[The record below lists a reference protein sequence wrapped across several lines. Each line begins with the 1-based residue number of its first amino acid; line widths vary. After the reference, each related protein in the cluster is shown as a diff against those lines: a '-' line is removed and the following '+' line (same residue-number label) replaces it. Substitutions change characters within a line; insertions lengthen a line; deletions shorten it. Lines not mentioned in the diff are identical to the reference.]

1 MLVSSGN
8 ITSPQNVSVKQRVT
22 ALFESVLYVAKTKQ
36 TNNRSELGLQNPHL
50 DLPLYKLST
59 GHCLRYL

>member
-36 TNNRSELGLQNPHL
+36 TNNRSELGL
-50 DLPLYKLST
+50 
-59 GHCLRYL
+59 